1 MKLSASILDARPDGM
16 GEAEWL
22 LRLELAACYRMFDH
36 IGWTELIFNHISL
49 RVPGPQPHYL
59 INPFGLHYS
68 EVAATNLIKVGL
80 DGTPVN
86 DSPYT
91 VNRAGFVIHSA
102 IHAHRPDAH
111 CIMHVHTTAG
121 MAVACKEDGLTYD
134 NFYGAQLWGDVAYHD
149 FQGVTT
155 RLEEQVDLVRSLGQ
169 KNVLILRNHGL
180 LVCADSIPAAFV
192 LMWRLNR
199 ACEVQLAAAS
209 LPGPTRILPEH
220 VRLQCVHNT
229 KEGVDPE
236 NRVAEKVFEAMVR
249 QAGIT
254 SYEMLV

>member
-1 MKLSASILDARPDGM
+1 M
-16 GEAEWL
+16 
-22 LRLELAACYRMFDH
+22 
-36 IGWTELIFNHISL
+36 T
-49 RVPGPQPHYL
+49 
-59 INPFGLHYS
+59 
-68 EVAATNLIKVGL
+68 
-80 DGTPVN
+80 

-121 MAVACKEDGLTYD
+121 MAVACKEDGLAYD

-155 RLEEQVDLVRSLGQ
+155 RLEEQVDLVRSLGT

-180 LVCADSIPAAFV
+180 LACAASVPTAFM

-209 LPGPTRILPEH
+209 LRGSTRTVSDQ
-220 VRLQCVHNT
+220 VRRLCAHNIE
-229 KEGVDPE
+229 KGVDPE
-236 NRVAEKVFEAMVR
+236 NRVAEKVFDAMVR
-249 QAGIT
+249 QAGVT
-254 SYEMLV
+254 SYAMLV